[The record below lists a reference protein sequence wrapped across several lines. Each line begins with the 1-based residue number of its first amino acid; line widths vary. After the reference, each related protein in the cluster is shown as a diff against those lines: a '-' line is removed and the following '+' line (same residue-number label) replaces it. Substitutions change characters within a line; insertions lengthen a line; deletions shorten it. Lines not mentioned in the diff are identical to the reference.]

1 MFGSL
6 ISAIPFFGDLTSLI
20 GALLGAFMCMTSNG
34 WMWLHDNW
42 RFRKTNKSMYYRAL
56 VALNV
61 FLILAGLFIM
71 VTGTWAAA
79 VSIKRSYATGAISS
93 PFSCADN
100 SGSV

>member
-1 MFGSL
+1 
-6 ISAIPFFGDLTSLI
+6 
-20 GALLGAFMCMTSNG
+20 
-34 WMWLHDNW
+34 
-42 RFRKTNKSMYYRAL
+42 MYYRAL

>member
-1 MFGSL
+1 MT
-6 ISAIPFFGDLTSLI
+6 AIPFFGDLTSLI

-42 RFRKTNKSMYYRAL
+42 RFRKTDTSIKYKLL
-56 VALNV
+56 VVLNS
-61 FLILAGLFIM
+61 FLIVSGLFIM

-79 VSIKRSYATGAISS
+79 ASIKTSYSTGAITS